1 MFKTSLLLLLLT
13 LSPATFATTIQS
25 SICEPVS
32 APVFTIQD
40 STTTAT
46 TEIVSGTTS
55 SNISVSVQ
63 RNTQHI
69 ATLTSDEAGAFSLQV
84 SLAPG
89 SNSFTA
95 TSTNSCG
102 SASSQDPIIITR
114 TLQQNTESPITPI
127 TTASSAEEPI
137 EQEVTPTP
145 TPTTPSTTTKPD
157 AITLRITVPSGAI
170 DTSASTLTTTD
181 ESVFLKGMSHPSAH
195 IEISNNGIKV
205 ANLTATSDGSFGV
218 LIPLSKGTNVLTIH
232 ASFAGVS
239 TTQILTYIRNEKD
252 TPQFTALTIAG
263 VALVGVASVGLI
275 LHNKLQLKHKSKRR
289 R

>member
-1 MFKTSLLLLLLT
+1 MFKTSLLSLFLT

-69 ATLTSDEAGAFSLQV
+69 ATLTSDGTGTFSLQV

-127 TTASSAEEPI
+127 VTAPNTEEPA
-137 EQEVTPTP
+137 EQEV
-145 TPTTPSTTTKPD
+145 TPTTPSTTAKPE

-170 DTSASTLTTTD
+170 GTSASTLITTD

-195 IEISNNGIKV
+195 IEISNNDIKV
-205 ANLTATSDGSFGV
+205 ADLTAAGDGSFGV
-218 LIPLSKGTNVLTIH
+218 LIPLSKGTNILTIH

-263 VALVGVASVGLI
+263 VALVGAASVGLI
-275 LHNKLQLKHKSKRR
+275 LHNKLQLKHQSKRR

>member
-1 MFKTSLLLLLLT
+1 MFKTSLLSLLLT

-69 ATLTSDEAGAFSLQV
+69 ATLTSDGTGTFSLQV

-89 SNSFTA
+89 SNNFTA

-102 SASSQDPIIITR
+102 SASSQDPITITR

-127 TTASSAEEPI
+127 ATAPSAEEPI
-137 EQEVTPTP
+137 EQEVTPT
-145 TPTTPSTTTKPD
+145 TPSTTIKPD

-170 DTSASTLTTTD
+170 GTSASTLITTD

-195 IEISNNGIKV
+195 IEISNNDIEV
-205 ANLTATSDGSFGV
+205 VNLTAASDGSFGV
-218 LIPLSKGTNVLTIH
+218 LIPLSKGTNILTIH

-239 TTQILTYIRNEKD
+239 TTQILNYIRNEKG

>member
-1 MFKTSLLLLLLT
+1 MFKTSFISLLIAA
-13 LSPATFATTIQS
+13 SPATFATTIQS
-25 SICEPVS
+25 SICEPVNV
-32 APVFTIQD
+32 PVFTTQD

-46 TEIVSGTTS
+46 TEIISGTTS
-55 SNISVSVQ
+55 SNIAVSVQ

-69 ATLTSDEAGAFSLQV
+69 ATLTSDSSGTFSLQV

-95 TSTNSCG
+95 TSTNNCG
-102 SASSQDPIIITR
+102 SASSQDPVTITR
-114 TLQQNTESPITPI
+114 TLQQNQESPMTPI
-127 TTASSAEEPI
+127 IASPSNEEPA
-137 EQEVTPTP
+137 EQEVTPT
-145 TPTTPSTTTKPD
+145 TQETTTKPD
-157 AITLRITVPSGAI
+157 VITLRITAPSGEIGTA
-170 DTSASTLTTTD
+170 ANTLTTSD

-195 IEISNNGIKV
+195 IEISNNDIKV
-205 ANLTATSDGSFGV
+205 ADLIAANDGSFGV
-218 LIPLSKGTNVLTIH
+218 LIPLSKGTNILTIQ

-252 TPQFTALTIAG
+252 TPQFTALTISGAVVIG
-263 VALVGVASVGLI
+263 AAIVGLI

>member
-1 MFKTSLLLLLLT
+1 MFKTSLLSLLLT

-46 TEIVSGTTS
+46 TGIVSGTTS

-63 RNTQHI
+63 RNAQHI
-69 ATLTSDEAGAFSLQV
+69 ATLTSDGTGAFSLQV

-127 TTASSAEEPI
+127 ATAPNAEEPT
-137 EQEVTPTP
+137 EQEVTPTI
-145 TPTTPSTTTKPD
+145 PSTTTKPD
-157 AITLRITVPSGAI
+157 AITLRITVPSGSI
-170 DTSASTLTTTD
+170 GTSARTLITTD

-195 IEISNNGIKV
+195 IEISNNDIKV
-205 ANLTATSDGSFGV
+205 ADLTAAGDGSFGV
-218 LIPLSKGTNVLTIH
+218 LIPLSKGTNILTIH

-263 VALVGVASVGLI
+263 VALVGAASVGLI
-275 LHNKLQLKHKSKRR
+275 LHNKLQLKHQSKRR

>member
-1 MFKTSLLLLLLT
+1 MFKTSLLSLLLT

-69 ATLTSDEAGAFSLQV
+69 ATLTSDGTGTFSLQV

-127 TTASSAEEPI
+127 ATAPSAEEPI
-137 EQEVTPTP
+137 EQEV

-157 AITLRITVPSGAI
+157 AITLRITVPSGSI
-170 DTSASTLTTTD
+170 GTSARTLITTD

-195 IEISNNGIKV
+195 IEISNNDIKV
-205 ANLTATSDGSFGV
+205 ADLTAAGDGSFGV
-218 LIPLSKGTNVLTIH
+218 LIPLSKGTNILTIH
-232 ASFAGVS
+232 ASFAGVL

-263 VALVGVASVGLI
+263 VALVGAASVGLI

>member
-1 MFKTSLLLLLLT
+1 MFKTSLLSLLLT

-69 ATLTSDEAGAFSLQV
+69 ATLTSDGTGTFSLQV

-127 TTASSAEEPI
+127 ATAPSAEEPI
-137 EQEVTPTP
+137 EQEV

-157 AITLRITVPSGAI
+157 AITLRITVPSGSI
-170 DTSASTLTTTD
+170 GTSARTLITTD

-195 IEISNNGIKV
+195 IEISNNDIKV
-205 ANLTATSDGSFGV
+205 ADLTAAGDGSFGV
-218 LIPLSKGTNVLTIH
+218 LIPLSKGTNILTIH
-232 ASFAGVS
+232 ASFAGVL

-263 VALVGVASVGLI
+263 VALVGAASVGLI
-275 LHNKLQLKHKSKRR
+275 LHNKLQLKHQSKRR

>member
-1 MFKTSLLLLLLT
+1 MFKTSLLSLLLT

-69 ATLTSDEAGAFSLQV
+69 ATLTSDGTGTFSLQV

-127 TTASSAEEPI
+127 ATAPSAEEPI
-137 EQEVTPTP
+137 EQEV

-157 AITLRITVPSGAI
+157 AITLRITVPSGSI
-170 DTSASTLTTTD
+170 GTSARTLITTD

-195 IEISNNGIKV
+195 IEISNNDIKV
-205 ANLTATSDGSFGV
+205 ADLTAAGDGSFGV
-218 LIPLSKGTNVLTIH
+218 LIPLSKGTNILTIH

-263 VALVGVASVGLI
+263 VALVGAASVGLI
-275 LHNKLQLKHKSKRR
+275 LHNKLQLKHQSKRR